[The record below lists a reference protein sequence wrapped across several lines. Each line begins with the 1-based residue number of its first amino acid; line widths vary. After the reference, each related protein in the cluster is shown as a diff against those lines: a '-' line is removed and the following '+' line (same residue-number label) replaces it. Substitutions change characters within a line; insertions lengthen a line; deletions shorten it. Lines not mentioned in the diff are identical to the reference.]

1 MKVFIIDLESVPTR
15 YTCEW
20 KGHIPALLTKAA
32 ADRGRPDVEVVNI
45 SGGEAELKATPG
57 AFLNFAATNVYKN
70 NQLSFVAQL
79 FSEGKVNPGDQFIFT
94 DAWHTGVIQLK
105 YMSELL
111 GIPVV
116 IHVLWHAGSYDPQDF
131 LGRLI
136 KDKRWTNS
144 FEKAVFHAAN
154 YNWYAT
160 DFHINMF
167 RKNVFGDM
175 SYVNEQGLELHNRTE
190 LSVAGT
196 EEKIC
201 RTGWPM
207 EYMSGLL
214 DPYKGLPK
222 RDLILFPHRLA
233 PEKQP
238 ELFRDLAA
246 SMPEYEWVICQGQ
259 ELTKAQYHTLLG
271 QAKIV
276 FSANLQETLGIS
288 CFEGAVVDA
297 MPLVPDMLSYTEMYD
312 HIWKYP
318 KEWVNSWDSYQRYGK
333 KQLMARITDMM
344 ERPEAYWAI
353 DPSLAKNLQENFFSA
368 NNLIDKIFN
377 VGRP

>member
-1 MKVFIIDLESVPTR
+1 MRVFVIDLESVPTR

-32 ADRGRPDVEVVNI
+32 ADRGRPDVEIVNI

-144 FEKAVFHAAN
+144 FEKAVYYAAN

-160 DFHINMF
+160 DFHISMF
-167 RKNVFGDM
+167 VDNVFSD
-175 SYVNEQGLELHNRTE
+175 EELDTMPQTIH
-190 LSVAGT
+190 
-196 EEKIC
+196 

-207 EYMSGLL
+207 EYMTKTL
-214 DPYKGLPK
+214 DAYKGLPK

-238 ELFRDLAA
+238 ELFRDLAS
-246 SMPEYEWVICQGQ
+246 SMPEYEWVICQEK

-318 KEWVNSWDSYQRYGK
+318 KEWVSSWDSYKRYGK
-333 KQLMARITDMM
+333 KFLTERIKDMM
-344 ERPEAYWAI
+344 TYPDSYWAI
-353 DPSLAKNLQENFFSA
+353 DPKLARNLQENFFSA
-368 NNLIDKIFN
+368 NALIDKVFS
-377 VGRP
+377 GRGQSK

>member
-20 KGHIPALLTKAA
+20 KGHIPALLTRAA
-32 ADRGRPDVEVVNI
+32 AERDRPDVEIVNI

-116 IHVLWHAGSYDPQDF
+116 IHSLWHAGSYDPQDF
-131 LGRLI
+131 LGRLV
-136 KDKRWTNS
+136 KDKRWTNN
-144 FEKAVFHAAN
+144 FEKSVFYATD

-160 DFHINMF
+160 DFHIDLF
-167 RKNVFGDM
+167 ARCVFGYRPD
-175 SYVNEQGLELHNRTE
+175 VVQEQSNNR
-190 LSVAGT
+190 LY
-196 EEKIC
+196 

-207 EYMSGLL
+207 EYMTDLL
-214 DPYKGLPK
+214 SPYKGLPK

-238 ELFRDLAA
+238 EIFRDLAQ
-246 SMPEYEWVICQGQ
+246 SMPEYEWVICQEK

-271 QAKIV
+271 QAKLV

-318 KEWVNSWDSYQRYGK
+318 KEWVTSWDSYQRYGK

-353 DPSLAKNLQENFFSA
+353 DPHLARNLQKKFFSA
-368 NNLIDKIFN
+368 DDLIETIFN
-377 VGRP
+377 DGRQ